1 MRNNSFCILSIFAH
15 DFTIMTQDAGLTTHD
30 SGLTTKNIYI
40 IRHGQTDFNVRQ
52 VVQGRGVNSDL
63 NDTGIQQA
71 KLFFEAHKEIKFDV
85 VYTSS
90 LKRTWQTVDSFISKK
105 IPHIA
110 LPNLDEIDWGIFEG
124 VEHHPDL
131 QKTYYDIINEWKN
144 GNLTIKI
151 EGGES
156 AQDLA
161 DRLAPVVEE
170 LKSCSSQTILVCTHG
185 RTLRVLIC
193 LLLGKPI
200 QQMDEFE
207 HQNTC
212 LYHLEMNNGHFQ
224 LLKEN
229 DIAHLS

>member
-1 MRNNSFCILSIFAH
+1 M
-15 DFTIMTQDAGLTTHD
+15 THD
-30 SGLTTKNIYI
+30 SRLTTKNIYI

-63 NDTGIQQA
+63 NNTGIQQA

-110 LPNLDEIDWGIFEG
+110 TPDLDEIDWGIFEG

-156 AQDLA
+156 AQNLA
-161 DRLAPVVEE
+161 DRLIPVVDE
-170 LKSCSSQTILVCTHG
+170 LKSTEHQTILVCTHG
-185 RTLRVLIC
+185 RTLRVLLC
-193 LLLGKPI
+193 LL
-200 QQMDEFE
+200 MDRPVSAMDDFV
-207 HQNTC
+207 HDNTC
-212 LYHLEMNNGHFQ
+212 LYHVEYSGEKCT

-229 DIAHLS
+229 DLTHLK

>member
-1 MRNNSFCILSIFAH
+1 MSQYSS
-15 DFTIMTQDAGLTTHD
+15 LT
-30 SGLTTKNIYI
+30 SKQIYI

-63 NDTGIQQA
+63 NDVGIQQA
-71 KLFFEAHKEIKFDV
+71 KLFFEAHREIKFDV

-110 LPNLDEIDWGIFEG
+110 TANLDEIDWGIFEG

-131 QKTYYDIINEWKN
+131 QKTYYDIITQWSA
-144 GNLTIKI
+144 GNLDIKI

-161 DRLAPVVEE
+161 DRLLPFVKE
-170 LKSCSSQTILVCTHG
+170 LKNTDARTILVCTHG
-185 RTLRVLIC
+185 RTLRVLLC
-193 LLLGKPI
+193 LLMGKPI
-200 QQMDEFE
+200 SDMDDFV
-207 HQNTC
+207 HDNTC
-212 LYHLEMNNGHFQ
+212 LYHVEYDGEKCS

-229 DIAHLS
+229 DLTHLNG